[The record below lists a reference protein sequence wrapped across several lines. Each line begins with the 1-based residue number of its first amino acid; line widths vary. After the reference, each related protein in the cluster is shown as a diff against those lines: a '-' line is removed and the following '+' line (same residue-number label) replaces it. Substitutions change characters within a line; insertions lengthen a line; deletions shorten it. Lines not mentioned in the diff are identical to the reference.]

1 MTYCQKSS
9 QKKSFRWPHT
19 EIWRISSLGCLHD
32 LWLVFGSCGQRFHS
46 VWSIGC
52 HLLRLVREPTTCDY
66 RPSPVITGWTAGI
79 PHGYRLRPGVV
90 GWARHRSWITTRL
103 MKIYQ
108 MDELQVPSHKREH
121 WMPRV
126 CVEICIVNVEGTKKS
141 QDTHTKD
148 CNTMW
153 WLGLTNPKTTA
164 VQPDQLDS
172 IFFGQRLTTTNP
184 DLECH
189 AAQAAHLVTR
199 NRRSR
204 AHESQPQNKV
214 VPAGSKRRT
223 RPLVLSFPSVLAG
236 AR

>member
-32 LWLVFGSCGQRFHS
+32 LWLVLGSCGQRFHS

-103 MKIYQ
+103 MKIYISDGRTASSFSQ
-108 MDELQVPSHKREH
+108 KRTLNASSVCWNMYSKCWRKKKVPGYSHKRLQH
-121 WMPRV
+121 DVVIGPDQPKNHSCPAWPTGQHFF
-126 CVEICIVNVEGTKKS
+126 GTKI
-141 QDTHTKD
+141 DND
-148 CNTMW
+148 E
-153 WLGLTNPKTTA
+153 P
-164 VQPDQLDS
+164 
-172 IFFGQRLTTTNP
+172 
-184 DLECH
+184 
-189 AAQAAHLVTR
+189 
-199 NRRSR
+199 RSR
-204 AHESQPQNKV
+204 
-214 VPAGSKRRT
+214 VPRGASRT
-223 RPLVLSFPSVLAG
+223 SG
-236 AR
+236 